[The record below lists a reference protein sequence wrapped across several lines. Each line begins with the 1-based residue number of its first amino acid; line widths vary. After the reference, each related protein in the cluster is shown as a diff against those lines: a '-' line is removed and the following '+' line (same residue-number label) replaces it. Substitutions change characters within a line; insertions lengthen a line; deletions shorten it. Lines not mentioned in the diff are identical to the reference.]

1 MDSADIIIYTRVH
14 SQHFRRLS
22 IELWAPRK
30 NVFRF
35 IGFPNATKHSKTIE
49 INRFTGTLK

>member
-22 IELWAPRK
+22 IELYAPRK

-35 IGFPNATKHSKTIE
+35 TKFSKRNKTLKTIQFD
-49 INRFTGTLK
+49 RFTGTLK